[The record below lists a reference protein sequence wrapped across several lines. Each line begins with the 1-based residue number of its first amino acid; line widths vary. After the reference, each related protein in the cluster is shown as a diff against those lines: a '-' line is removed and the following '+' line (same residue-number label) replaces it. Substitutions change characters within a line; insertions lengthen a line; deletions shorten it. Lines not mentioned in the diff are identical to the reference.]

1 LQEEK
6 EYYDDLETELEL
18 ADEDDKVLYKLGE
31 AFFHLG
37 LGEAKRQLRRDLKR
51 YDGEIRTLE
60 GKAGECQ
67 TGMKEL
73 KVLL

>member
-1 LQEEK
+1 MA
-6 EYYDDLETELEL
+6 DD
-18 ADEDDKVLYKLGE
+18 DNKVLYKLGE

-51 YDGEIRTLE
+51 YDRDIEGLE
-60 GKAGECQ
+60 GKAEDCEK
-67 TGMKEL
+67 GMKEL